1 MKQREKVGETAV
13 AGPPQSKTIF
23 LSKIKE
29 DIKNSL
35 LQEYSYIRNVDI
47 VRTLWFPENLLNVSV
62 QFDSH
67 TKKIKSTDFTKN
79 DNADRHVQNVN
90 TYNNNTSE
98 KHGSQKCGALMGI
111 QYILKYE

>member
-47 VRTLWFPENLLNVSV
+47 VRTLWFPENLWQGILLAI
-62 QFDSH
+62 QL
-67 TKKIKSTDFTKN
+67 KSRTVAITRPFEHPLGD
-79 DNADRHVQNVN
+79 
-90 TYNNNTSE
+90 
-98 KHGSQKCGALMGI
+98 ALKDMAI
-111 QYILKYE
+111 SSI